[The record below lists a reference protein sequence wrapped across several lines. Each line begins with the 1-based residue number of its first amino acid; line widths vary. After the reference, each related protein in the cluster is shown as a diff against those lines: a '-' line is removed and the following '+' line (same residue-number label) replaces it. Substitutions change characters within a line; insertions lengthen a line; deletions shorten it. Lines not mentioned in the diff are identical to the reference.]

1 MRPFRV
7 PLGLGV
13 AACVLAAVPATAAA
27 VSLPAPLRS
36 GDRAVVTRAG
46 DQVNVTVNGALALT
60 TPLSG
65 SPTIVLRDV
74 SGAAVTVVLDMAGGR
89 FGELAGGVCREA
101 TFDIQLGDGADSLEV
116 FGTSGFE
123 QIYLWTGG
131 ADLDAYSGCGGG
143 AEPLAGIDAATLR
156 GRGGTDLLSGG
167 GRQGAGAPV
176 AYPLDIAGGNDG
188 GVLGGGTGAD
198 RLTGGAGADTLE
210 GGDGNDTLAGGAGDD
225 SLGAGAGDD
234 VLQDEA
240 GDDEFDAGLGIDVL
254 SFAALSTL
262 PLSSGVTVDLST
274 QARQATG
281 PAGADI
287 VVGVEAVTGTPLA
300 DRLRG
305 NEGRN
310 ILWGLGGADVI
321 NGAGGDDD
329 LDGGDGGDVLAG
341 EGGNDSVRG
350 GPGVDTVSYASAA
363 SGVGVRLGAPGASNG
378 GSAGIDVLTELEN
391 VLGSAFRDDLRGDGG
406 ANRLEGGAGD
416 DALDAGPGRDT
427 IAGGAGADAIAAIDG
442 AVDTITCGE
451 AVDRARAD
459 KIDEVARDCE
469 PLPRAALQKAAGS
482 MRLLGLTAYLKDGK
496 VRLRLVCPDRSIS
509 GCKGTV
515 VLEAR
520 VVVAGKIKMRTI
532 GRVKFGLI
540 PTSRAKDVRVTL
552 SAAARQRI
560 GKIRSLQTRVLI
572 RAADARGRSVA
583 GRGSLLL
590 RRLGK

>member
-1 MRPFRV
+1 M
-7 PLGLGV
+7 G
-13 AACVLAAVPATAAA
+13 
-27 VSLPAPLRS
+27 
-36 GDRAVVTRAG
+36 
-46 DQVNVTVNGALALT
+46 
-60 TPLSG
+60 
-65 SPTIVLRDV
+65 
-74 SGAAVTVVLDMAGGR
+74 
-89 FGELAGGVCREA
+89 
-101 TFDIQLGDGADSLEV
+101 
-116 FGTSGFE
+116 
-123 QIYLWTGG
+123 
-131 ADLDAYSGCGGG
+131 
-143 AEPLAGIDAATLR
+143 
-156 GRGGTDLLSGG
+156 
-167 GRQGAGAPV
+167 
-176 AYPLDIAGGNDG
+176 YPLDIAGGDDG
-188 GVLGGGTGAD
+188 GVLGGGAGPD

-210 GGDGNDTLAGGAGDD
+210 GGDGNDTLAGGPGDD

-240 GDDEFDAGLGIDVL
+240 GDDEFDAGPGIDVL
-254 SFAALSTL
+254 SFAALSAL

-287 VVGVEAVTGTPLA
+287 VVGAEAVIGTPLA

-321 NGAGGDDD
+321 NAAGGDDD
-329 LDGGDGGDVLAG
+329 VDGGDGGDLVAG
-341 EGGNDSVRG
+341 DAGNDAVRG
-350 GPGVDTVSYASAA
+350 GPGVDTVSYAASA
-363 SGVGVRLGAPGASNG
+363 SGVGVRLGAPGASA

-391 VLGSAFRDDLRGDGG
+391 ILGSAHRDDLRGDLG

-459 KIDEVARDCE
+459 KVDVVARDCE
-469 PLPRAALQKAAGS
+469 PLPRAALKKREAGN

-496 VRLRLVCPDRSIS
+496 VTVRLACPERSIS

-520 VVVAGKIKMRTI
+520 VVIKGKIKMRTI
-532 GRVKFGLI
+532 GRAKFGRI
-540 PTSRAKDVRVTL
+540 PTSRAKNVRVTL
-552 SAAARQRI
+552 SVAARERL
-560 GKIRSLQTRVLI
+560 GVIRSLQTRVFI
-572 RAADARGRSVA
+572 RAADERGRSVA

-590 RRLGK
+590 RRPGK